1 MKNMKVT
8 KFPQSCLLVENEGH
22 KIVIDPGMQ
31 FLDTHRIEELKGVE
45 AVLYTHQ
52 HSDHYEPKI
61 AEALLAEGVKIFANE
76 ATAELIGAEKVSVV
90 HDGDTFSTGG
100 FGVVA
105 RELPHC
111 LLPDGSQ
118 GPQNTGYAIE
128 GVLFHPGDGKDLDD
142 LQVDNLALPITGP
155 DISILDA
162 INFAKQVGAKVA
174 IPIHF
179 TAIPADP
186 HVFAAYADKGNADFE
201 VRVLADG
208 ESTEI

>member
-1 MKNMKVT
+1 MKVT
-8 KFPQSCLLVENEGH
+8 KFPQSCLLIENNEH

-31 FLDTHRIEELKGVE
+31 FLETHAVEELAGVE

-61 AEALLAEGVKIFANE
+61 AEALLAQGVAIYANG
-76 ATAELIGAEKVSVV
+76 ATARLIGTEKVTVV
-90 HDGDTFSTGG
+90 NDGDSFTAGG
-100 FGVVA
+100 FEVVA

-111 LLPDGSQ
+111 LLPDGSA
-118 GPQNTGYAIE
+118 GPQNTGYVID
-128 GVLFHPGDGKDLDD
+128 GVLFHPGDGTGLEG

-162 INFAKQVGAKVA
+162 INFAKQVKAKVA
-174 IPIHF
+174 IPIHY

-186 HVFAAYADKGNADFE
+186 KVFAAYAERGNVSFE

-208 ESTEI
+208 ESTEIQ